1 MLPISTT
8 ASSRGAK
15 YDDRGAIERVEAD
28 RRIRGVDLW
37 RGVKQAGGFGESQ
50 LTYTTWPC
58 NTPLPNIEH
67 TLNGCMLFETLGKG
81 NLAERLNA
89 TKLDSYK
96 SNSYIL
102 VYSTIDGMNTA
113 LMIEGIST
121 RFQVMGS
128 ITGSEENDGNELRVA
143 TFTATARE
151 SLKAIFP

>member
-1 MLPISTT
+1 M
-8 ASSRGAK
+8 
-15 YDDRGAIERVEAD
+15 
-28 RRIRGVDLW
+28 
-37 RGVKQAGGFGESQ
+37 F
-50 LTYTTWPC
+50 
-58 NTPLPNIEH
+58 
-67 TLNGCMLFETLGKG
+67 FETLGKG

-102 VYSTIDGMNTA
+102 VYSTIDGINTA

-143 TFTATARE
+143 TFAATARE